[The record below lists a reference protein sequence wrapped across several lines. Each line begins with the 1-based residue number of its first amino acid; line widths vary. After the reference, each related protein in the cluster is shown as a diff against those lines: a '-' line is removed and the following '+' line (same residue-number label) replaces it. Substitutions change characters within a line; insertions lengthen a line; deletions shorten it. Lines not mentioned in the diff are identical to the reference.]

1 MKSRRFKTRRRTSKT
16 VRARVINVGATG
28 DNDMKEQRQK
38 CFCGGEKR
46 RETTEE
52 KKREERQLSNNNLV
66 EPKELRDIAKKFN
79 FFHLCLSCSFLVF
92 N

>member
-1 MKSRRFKTRRRTSKT
+1 MKSRRFKTRRRTTSKT

-52 KKREERQLSNNNLV
+52 KKER
-66 EPKELRDIAKKFN
+66 KD
-79 FFHLCLSCSFLVF
+79 SCPTTT
-92 N
+92 